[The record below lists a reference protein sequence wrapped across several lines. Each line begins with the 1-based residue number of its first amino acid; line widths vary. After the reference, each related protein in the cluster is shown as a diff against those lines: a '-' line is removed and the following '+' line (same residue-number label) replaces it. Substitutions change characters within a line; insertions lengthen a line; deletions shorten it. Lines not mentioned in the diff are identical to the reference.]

1 MGFFMQLWI
10 NVISIKLGI
19 LPQFIRK
26 RSRRSRATLAELHA
40 CACNSSTRP
49 CVASCFFTIV
59 AVAMLTA
66 CANAPEPALAVRS
79 AGIGGGVLNARL
91 QWHPDASVL
100 AALDNGIALDFTVT
114 LRAQGAAVLGWHR
127 TLATWQ
133 RHLELRYYPLSR
145 QYQWR
150 DLDRGETRSYAARA
164 LLVAALEDLRLPM
177 PDVSAPGAQR
187 FVFDIALDR
196 NALPGA
202 LRLPALLRPAWQL
215 SSGDY
220 AWPAPGV

>member
-1 MGFFMQLWI
+1 MDFFMQLWI
-10 NVISIKLGI
+10 KSISIFLC
-19 LPQFIRK
+19 
-26 RSRRSRATLAELHA
+26 LAL
-40 CACNSSTRP
+40 
-49 CVASCFFTIV
+49 ASC
-59 AVAMLTA
+59 AS
-66 CANAPEPALAVRS
+66 APPPALAVRAAS
-79 AGIGGGVLNARL
+79 LAGGVLNARL
-91 QWHPDASVL
+91 QWLPDASVM

-114 LRAQGAAVLGWHR
+114 LRAQGAGMLGWHR
-127 TLATWQ
+127 TLGAWQ

-164 LLVAALEDLRLPM
+164 LLIAALEDLRLPM
-177 PDVSAPGAQR
+177 PDVSAAGAQR
-187 FVFDIALDR
+187 FVLDIALDR

-220 AWPAPGV
+220 AWPAPGA

>member
-1 MGFFMQLWI
+1 MQLWTKI
-10 NVISIKLGI
+10 ISI
-19 LPQFIRK
+19 FF
-26 RSRRSRATLAELHA
+26 
-40 CACNSSTRP
+40 
-49 CVASCFFTIV
+49 CVI
-59 AVAMLTA
+59 LTA
-66 CANAPEPALAVRS
+66 CASVPQPALAVRS
-79 AGIGGGVLNARL
+79 ASVGGGVLNARL
-91 QWHPDASVL
+91 QWQPDASVL

-114 LRAQGAAVLGWHR
+114 LRTQAAAVLGWHR
-127 TLATWQ
+127 TLGAWQ

-164 LLVAALEDLRLPM
+164 LLIAALEDLRLPM
-177 PDVSAPGAQR
+177 SDVNAAGAQR
-187 FVFDIALDR
+187 FVIDIALDR

-220 AWPAPGV
+220 AWPAPGA

>member
-1 MGFFMQLWI
+1 MDFFMQLWI
-10 NVISIKLGI
+10 KSISIVFCLV
-19 LPQFIRK
+19 
-26 RSRRSRATLAELHA
+26 LAG
-40 CACNSSTRP
+40 CAH
-49 CVASCFFTIV
+49 
-59 AVAMLTA
+59 
-66 CANAPEPALAVRS
+66 APEPALTVRS
-79 AGIGGGVLNARL
+79 AGVSGGVLNARL

-114 LRAQGAAVLGWHR
+114 LRAQGASVLGWHR

-164 LLVAALEDLRLPM
+164 LLIAALEDLRLPM
-177 PDVSAPGAQR
+177 SDFGAAGAKPDFGASGAMPDFGAAGAQR

-220 AWPAPGV
+220 AWPAPGA

>member
-1 MGFFMQLWI
+1 MDFSMQLWI
-10 NVISIKLGI
+10 KITSI
-19 LPQFIRK
+19 FFC
-26 RSRRSRATLAELHA
+26 LALAA
-40 CACNSSTRP
+40 CAS
-49 CVASCFFTIV
+49 
-59 AVAMLTA
+59 
-66 CANAPEPALAVRS
+66 APEPALVVRS
-79 AGIGGGVLNARL
+79 AGVAGGVLNARL
-91 QWHPDASVL
+91 QWQPHASVL

-164 LLVAALEDLRLPM
+164 LLIAALEDLRLPM

-202 LRLPALLRPAWQL
+202 LRLPALLRPAWRL

-220 AWPAPGV
+220 AWPAPGA

>member
-1 MGFFMQLWI
+1 MDFFMQLWI
-10 NVISIKLGI
+10 KSISILFCLALAGCA
-19 LPQFIRK
+19 
-26 RSRRSRATLAELHA
+26 RA
-40 CACNSSTRP
+40 P
-49 CVASCFFTIV
+49 G
-59 AVAMLTA
+59 
-66 CANAPEPALAVRS
+66 PALAVRS
-79 AGIGGGVLNARL
+79 AGVSGGVLNARL

-164 LLVAALEDLRLPM
+164 LLIAALEDLRLPM
-177 PDVSAPGAQR
+177 SDFGAAGAMPDFGASGAQR

-220 AWPAPGV
+220 AWPAPGA

>member
-1 MGFFMQLWI
+1 MQLWI
-10 NVISIKLGI
+10 KLTNI
-19 LPQFIRK
+19 FFCL
-26 RSRRSRATLAELHA
+26 TLAA
-40 CACNSSTRP
+40 CAS
-49 CVASCFFTIV
+49 
-59 AVAMLTA
+59 
-66 CANAPEPALAVRS
+66 APEPALIVRS
-79 AGIGGGVLNARL
+79 AGVGGGVLNARL

-114 LRAQGAAVLGWHR
+114 LRAQGSAVLGWHR
-127 TLATWQ
+127 TLAAWH

-164 LLVAALEDLRLPM
+164 LLIAALEDLRLPM
-177 PDVSAPGAQR
+177 PEFDAAGAQR
-187 FVFDIALDR
+187 FVLDITLDR

-220 AWPAPGV
+220 AWPAPGA

>member
-1 MGFFMQLWI
+1 MDSFMQLWI
-10 NVISIKLGI
+10 KSTSIFSCLV
-19 LPQFIRK
+19 
-26 RSRRSRATLAELHA
+26 LAA
-40 CACNSSTRP
+40 CAVTP
-49 CVASCFFTIV
+49 
-59 AVAMLTA
+59 
-66 CANAPEPALAVRS
+66 PPALLVRS
-79 AGIGGGVLNARL
+79 AGVADGVLNAHL
-91 QWHPDASVL
+91 QWLPDASVL

-114 LRAQGAAVLGWHR
+114 LRAQGATALGWHP
-127 TLATWQ
+127 TLASWQ

-164 LLVAALEDLRLPM
+164 LLIAALEDLRLPM
-177 PDVSAPGAQR
+177 PDFNSAGAQR
-187 FVFDIALDR
+187 FVLDIALDR

-220 AWPAPGV
+220 AWPAPGA

>member
-1 MGFFMQLWI
+1 MQLWI
-10 NVISIKLGI
+10 KIISII
-19 LPQFIRK
+19 L
-26 RSRRSRATLAELHA
+26 SLS
-40 CACNSSTRP
+40 
-49 CVASCFFTIV
+49 
-59 AVAMLTA
+59 LTA
-66 CANAPEPALAVRS
+66 CASAPEQALVVRS
-79 AGIGGGVLNARL
+79 ASVAGGVLNAHL
-91 QWHPDASVL
+91 QWHPHASVL

-127 TLATWQ
+127 TLASWQ

-164 LLVAALEDLRLPM
+164 LLIAALEDLRLPV
-177 PDVSAPGAQR
+177 PEFSASGAQR
-187 FVFDIALDR
+187 FVLDIALDR

-220 AWPAPGV
+220 AWPAPGA

>member
-1 MGFFMQLWI
+1 MQLWI
-10 NVISIKLGI
+10 KLISI
-19 LPQFIRK
+19 FFC
-26 RSRRSRATLAELHA
+26 LALA
-40 CACNSSTRP
+40 
-49 CVASCFFTIV
+49 
-59 AVAMLTA
+59 A

-79 AGIGGGVLNARL
+79 AGIGGGVLNAHL
-91 QWHPDASVL
+91 QWRPDASVL

-114 LRAQGAAVLGWHR
+114 LRAQSAGVLGWHR
-127 TLATWQ
+127 TLAMWQ

-145 QYQWR
+145 QYQLR

-177 PDVSAPGAQR
+177 PDVSAQGAQR

-220 AWPAPGV
+220 AWPAPGA

>member
-1 MGFFMQLWI
+1 MQLWI

-19 LPQFIRK
+19 VPQFIR
-26 RSRRSRATLAELHA
+26 
-40 CACNSSTRP
+40 
-49 CVASCFFTIV
+49 SCFFSIV
-59 AVAMLTA
+59 AAAMLTA
-66 CANAPEPALAVRS
+66 CASAPEPALAVRS
-79 AGIGGGVLNARL
+79 AGIGGGVLNAHL

-164 LLVAALEDLRLPM
+164 LLIAALEDLRLPM
-177 PDVSAPGAQR
+177 PDFSAPGAQR

-220 AWPAPGV
+220 AWPAPGA